1 MPVGLPDFTHNL
13 WVYMGLRL
21 AKCTQ
26 TQCQLPHHSDWQI
39 SVLLYF
45 FNLLVCCDLSKVV
58 FREELKRRF
67 HADFCS
73 LAFCTYIL
81 LCIALVVLPFI
92 IAFFSHCK
100 CADNRM
106 YHAHYVVALL
116 SDSCTYVLNLR
127 STSERSAWCERV
139 FILFIY
145 FLLAAAPEAPTP
157 KKSNP
162 ILCCSLLDEGGDIQ
176 GTTNDEL
183 QS

>member
-1 MPVGLPDFTHNL
+1 MLNARKRNVNCHIILIGKFP
-13 WVYMGLRL
+13 
-21 AKCTQ
+21 C
-26 TQCQLPHHSDWQI
+26 CCI
-39 SVLLYF
+39 F
-45 FNLLVCCDLSKVV
+45 FNLLVCCDLLKVV

-127 STSERSAWCERV
+127 STSERSSMDLLPLEMGRV
-139 FILFIY
+139 REVLFHLFI
-145 FLLAAAPEAPTP
+145 FSQQQHQHQQHQHHKIKSHTLLQPF
-157 KKSNP
+157 
-162 ILCCSLLDEGGDIQ
+162 G
-176 GTTNDEL
+176 
-183 QS
+183 